1 MEKYIEIIIRVTK
14 LIFKG
19 VIYLLDKALV
29 QEVLNQALTTGGDFA
44 EIFVE
49 DTQTTVIGMI
59 GGVVEDSNSG
69 RDYGVGIRIFN
80 GLNSVYAYT
89 NDSSKENLLKVASTA
104 AAAIKGTKG
113 DLVLNLNKV
122 DIVNSHIITK
132 IPNTISK
139 KEKVDIMKRAYS
151 VAKNFSPEVSQVVVR
166 YLDMDQKVLIANTEG
181 LFVEDRRIRTRLPI
195 EAIASKGNEKQSG
208 FYGPGAH
215 KGFEFFDDIDVD
227 YYAKEAARIAV
238 TMINADLCPSGK
250 MPVIIDNEFGGVIF
264 HEACGHGL
272 EATSVAKKTSVF
284 ADKLGELVASEL
296 VTAID
301 DGTIPNGWGSQNI
314 DDEGMKT
321 QKNVLIENG
330 ILKGYMIDKLNAR
343 RMEMAPTGSGR
354 RQNYKFSPTSRMTN
368 TFIAPGKST
377 PEEIIANTEYGL
389 YAKYMGGGSVN
400 PATGDFNFAV
410 NEGYIIK
417 NGKIDRPVRSA
428 TLIGRGIDVLKKIDM
443 IGNNLA
449 LGQGMC
455 GSMSGSIPANV
466 GQPMIRVA
474 EITVGGRKG
483 E

>member
-1 MEKYIEIIIRVTK
+1 M
-14 LIFKG
+14 
-19 VIYLLDKALV
+19 LDKALV

-44 EIFVE
+44 EVFVE
-49 DTQTTVIGMI
+49 DTQTTAIGMI
-59 GGVVEDSNSG
+59 GGIVEESNSG
-69 RDYGVGIRIFN
+69 RDYGIGIRIFK
-80 GLNSVYAYT
+80 GHNSVYAYT

-104 AAAIKGTKG
+104 AAALKGTKG
-113 DLVLNLNKV
+113 DLVINLTKV
-122 DIVNSHIITK
+122 DILNNHPIAK
-132 IPNTISK
+132 IPNTVSK
-139 KEKVDIMKRAYS
+139 NQKVEIMKRAYS
-151 VAKNFSPEVSQVVVR
+151 VAKNYSSEISQVVVR
-166 YLDMDQKVLIANTEG
+166 YLDVDQKILIANTEG

-195 EAIASKGNEKQSG
+195 EAIASKGTEKQSG

-215 KGFEFFDDIDVD
+215 KGFEFFDGIDVD
-227 YYAKEAARIAV
+227 YYATEAARIAT
-238 TMINADLCPSGK
+238 TMINAELCPSGK

-284 ADKLGELVASEL
+284 ADKVGEQVASEL

-301 DGTIPNGWGSQNI
+301 DGTIPNAWGSSNI

-321 QKNVLIENG
+321 QKNILIEDG

-343 RMEMAPTGSGR
+343 RMGMEPTGSGR
-354 RQNYKFSPTSRMTN
+354 RQNYKFAPTSRMTN
-368 TFIAPGKST
+368 TYIAGGKST

-389 YAKYMGGGSVN
+389 FAKYMGGGSVN
-400 PATGDFNFAV
+400 PATGEFNFAV
-410 NEGYIIK
+410 NEGYLVK

-443 IGNNLA
+443 VGNNLG

-455 GSMSGSIPANV
+455 GSLSGAIPTNV
-466 GQPMIRVA
+466 GQPMIRVS